1 MDTERVR
8 QPLGLLVLL
17 SKLFARVKPKQLL
30 LHLRL
35 TRVSN
40 VSHIVGK
47 KGKAPRRQSCRFVK
61 QVSRPVLVVGE
72 RLRPPGSAHGLRL
85 RR

>member
-1 MDTERVR
+1 MDKERVR
-8 QPLGLLVLL
+8 QPLGLLVLF
-17 SKLFARVKPKQLL
+17 SMLFARVKPKQLL

-40 VSHIVGK
+40 VSHLAAG

-61 QVSRPVLVVGE
+61 QVARPVLVVGE

-85 RR
+85 GR